1 MSKNDRYVVH
11 HGNDWAVKGP
21 NAQRASGVYATQGRA
36 EQAAKA
42 IVRNHGGGQ
51 VLIQDRHGQWRLSD
65 TVGRGH

>member
-1 MSKNDRYVVH
+1 VVH

-42 IVRNHGGGQ
+42 IVRNQGGGQ
-51 VLIQDRHGQWRLSD
+51 VLVQDRHGQWRLSD
-65 TVGRGH
+65 TVGREH